1 MSSSEEIAKAAK
13 LAFEESQL
21 FPSAERVNALQL
33 IRKELDLRKADI
45 LAANAEDLKVC
56 LTPTSSRRTLI
67 DTYPGCAGG
76 GRCRPYVSIYDEPTR
91 SWAR

>member
-21 FPSAERVNALQL
+21 FPSAERVNALHL

-56 LTPTSSRRTLI
+56 LTPTPSRTHAHRHA
-67 DTYPGCAGG
+67 P
-76 GRCRPYVSIYDEPTR
+76 RQR
-91 SWAR
+91 SWRSTQAVCRNP